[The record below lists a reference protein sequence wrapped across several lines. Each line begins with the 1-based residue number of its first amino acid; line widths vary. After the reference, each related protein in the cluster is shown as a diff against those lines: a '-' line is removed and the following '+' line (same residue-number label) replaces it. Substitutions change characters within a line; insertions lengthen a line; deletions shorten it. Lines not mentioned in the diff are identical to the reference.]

1 MASKAQIKARKLF
14 ALRSKRG
21 DFRKGKKSRDTSTTA
36 TPRASKRIIGKEF
49 KKLKRQSSLSK
60 PKVYSDLAIEL
71 KNKFKGKSDADLRR
85 IIRTKKGNTDD
96 EGYELG
102 RRIAERL

>member
-1 MASKAQIKARKLF
+1 MKDSQGKAIHAKNIK
-14 ALRSKRG
+14 
-21 DFRKGKKSRDTSTTA
+21 
-36 TPRASKRIIGKEF
+36 
-49 KKLKRQSSLSK
+49 
-60 PKVYSDLAIEL
+60 KVYSDLGIEL

-102 RRIAERL
+102 RRKAVPKSSGKPLTASMRNTIEMLKKAGYKE